1 MPSVHQLIIGSSR
14 RDAITNMALNLRNAL
29 AEKYDAEV
37 YSYFPPDHT
46 IDGEVLHLPDMPL
59 GTSEDILVY
68 HSSFGIEDV
77 TNQLMQRPERLVIV
91 YHNITPSKYY
101 EDSDPVFA
109 NQLAWGRTELE
120 MIRSKVVKSFADSQY
135 NAEDLATYGYS
146 EITVIPAGVNPKRL
160 DNTPTSTMFLGE
172 LGQHFPNGFV
182 LFVSQVLQH
191 KRAELAVEMIHL
203 LRSVW
208 RLDVGLVVAGPIRKP
223 LYRRDLE
230 ILRQRLPEA
239 HVLFTDELT
248 EQQLAT
254 LYRACSVYVSTSEHE
269 GLAIPPLEA
278 MANGA
283 PVVVRAAGAV
293 AETVKDAGII
303 IPLDAGVGELAAAV
317 ARVLEDDSLRHQ
329 LIMSGQRRV
338 QEFESVDTVSHF
350 VDCIEELFV

>member
-1 MPSVHQLIIGSSR
+1 MPSVHQLIIGSSS
-14 RDAITNMALNLRNAL
+14 RDAITNMALNLRDAL
-29 AEKYDAEV
+29 ADKYEAGV
-37 YSYFPPDHT
+37 YSYFAPDHT
-46 IDGEVLHLPDMPL
+46 TNGQVHHISEMPI
-59 GTSEDILVY
+59 GTADDVLVY
-68 HSSFGIEDV
+68 HSSFGIKDL
-77 TNQLMQRPERLVIV
+77 TIQLLQRPERLVIV
-91 YHNITPSKYY
+91 YHNITPAKYY
-101 EDSDPVFA
+101 EDSDSIFA
-109 NQLAWGRTELE
+109 EQLAWGRTELE
-120 MIRSKVVKSFADSQY
+120 VIRSKVVKSFADSQY
-135 NAEDLATYGYS
+135 NAKDLESYGYS
-146 EITVIPAGVNPKRL
+146 DITVIPAGVNPRRL
-160 DNTPTSTMFLGE
+160 DDTPTSTMFLGE

-191 KRAELAVEMIHL
+191 KRAELAIEMIHL

-208 RLDVGLVVAGPIRKP
+208 RIDVGLVVAGPIRKP

-230 ILRQRLPEA
+230 ALRQRLPES
-239 HVLFTDELT
+239 HVLFTDEIS

-293 AETVKDAGII
+293 EETVKNAGII
-303 IPLDAGVGELAAAV
+303 VPLEAGVGELTASV

-329 LIMSGQRRV
+329 LILSGYDRV

-350 VDCIEELFV
+350 VNCIEELFV

>member
-14 RDAITNMALNLRNAL
+14 RDAITYMALNLRDAL
-29 AEKYDAEV
+29 AHQYEAEV
-37 YSYFPPDHT
+37 YSYFAPDHT
-46 IDGEVLHLPDMPL
+46 IDDEVHHLSKMPL
-59 GTSEDILVY
+59 GTADDILVY
-68 HSSFGIEDV
+68 HSSFGIKDV
-77 TNQLMQRPERLVIV
+77 TIELLQRPERLVIV
-91 YHNITPSKYY
+91 YHNITPAKYY
-101 EDSDPVFA
+101 EDSDSLFA
-109 NQLAWGRTELE
+109 EQLAWGRTELE
-120 MIRSKVVKSFADSQY
+120 LIRSKVVKSFADSQY
-135 NAEDLATYGYS
+135 NADDLEAYGYS
-146 EITVIPAGVNPKRL
+146 NITVIPAGVNPRRL
-160 DNTPTSTMFLGE
+160 DDTPTNTMFLGE

-191 KRAELAVEMIHL
+191 KRAELAIEMIHL

-230 ILRQRLPEA
+230 ILRQRLPES
-239 HVLFTDELT
+239 HVLFTDELS

-293 AETVKDAGII
+293 AETVKNAAII
-303 IPLDAGVGELAAAV
+303 VPIEAGVGEFSAAV
-317 ARVLEDDSLRHQ
+317 ARVIQDESLRRE
-329 LIMSGQRRV
+329 LIINGYNRV
-338 QEFESVDTVSHF
+338 EEFESVDTVSQF
-350 VDCIEELFV
+350 VNCIEELFV